1 MCEGDISVLIC
12 DGSTKQCN
20 IALECW
26 VEKVF
31 FSVKFYQFYHFLRV
45 CTVVHAS
52 AFYTRIYESAKTGL
66 GNQTRTACCTLSPK
80 VDDDALR
87 QAVGRNLV
95 LACLIAKRESTSD
108 MSTGPLR
115 DQSRSCLTETG
126 NTAVSMFGICLRERV
141 SVPAVK
147 FVSVSPVPQCACLL

>member
-1 MCEGDISVLIC
+1 MGKRNISVFIC
-12 DGSTKQCN
+12 DGSAKQCN
-20 IALECW
+20 ITSECRI
-26 VEKVF
+26 EKVF
-31 FSVKFYQFYHFLRV
+31 FPVEFYKLYNFLRI
-45 CTVVHAS
+45 CTVIHAP
-52 AFYTRIYESAKTGL
+52 AFHTRIYKSTKASL
-66 GNQTRTACCTLSPK
+66 GNKARPAGCTFSPK
-80 VDDDALR
+80 VNDNTLR

-141 SVPAVK
+141 SVPTVK
-147 FVSVSPVPQCACLL
+147 LVSVPPVTQCACLL